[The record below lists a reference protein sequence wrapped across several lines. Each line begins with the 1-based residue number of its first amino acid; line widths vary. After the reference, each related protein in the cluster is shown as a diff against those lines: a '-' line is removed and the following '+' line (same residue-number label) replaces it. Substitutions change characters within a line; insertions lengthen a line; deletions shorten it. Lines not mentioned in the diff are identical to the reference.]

1 MIQTV
6 MDLLHKKDS
15 IAYSSLEYE
24 SEKDGESSSGLL
36 SPKAIES
43 SKSRVWPF
51 VLPWIVSTVTFAWA
65 AGYFF
70 LKSLPPT
77 QLHEYSYSTGW
88 KTDFGQSVYA
98 TFIELAANSTIKNRP
113 RTIRN

>member
-6 MDLLHKKDS
+6 MNLFRKKDLV
-15 IAYSSLEYE
+15 AYSSLEYE

-43 SKSRVWPF
+43 SNIRVWPF
-51 VLPWIVSTVTFAWA
+51 VLPWIVSTVAFAWA

-70 LKSLPPT
+70 LKSLPST
-77 QLHEYSYSTGW
+77 QLQEYGYSTGW
-88 KTDFGQSVYA
+88 KTDFGQSAYA
-98 TFIELAANSTIKNRP
+98 TFAGL
-113 RTIRN
+113 